1 MLGVHKKDNGTFWL
15 IDRDSF
21 KNFSNFDIAK
31 TVNPEYYTKSFMTKL
46 SPGKSDDV
54 SFEAKEAD
62 LFHHQTFVI
71 KLKDIFVI
79 NEEKKYWK

>member
-1 MLGVHKKDNGTFWL
+1 
-15 IDRDSF
+15 
-21 KNFSNFDIAK
+21 
-31 TVNPEYYTKSFMTKL
+31 MTKL

-79 NEEKKYWK
+79 NEEKKY